1 MKTEFF
7 LYRSNTLLSRISFSI
22 FIAIFTLFPPL
33 YSQQEKENYSGSPYF
48 ELPAGHV
55 KGTFPLL
62 STLGEVDI
70 AGIMA
75 SVTVS
80 QVYVNNSDE
89 VIEATYVFPASTNA
103 AIYSMRFQLGD
114 REIIAVVQEKE
125 AARSTYQQARDD
137 GKTAALL
144 EQHRPN
150 VFQMSV
156 ANILPGDTIKV
167 TLEYAEKIVPEEGVY
182 RFVYPTVVGPRY
194 SSDSP
199 DAETEKWVQNPYT
212 SEGES
217 PLYNFDIKV
226 NLNAGMPIE
235 KASCETHVTNISW
248 KSKQEL
254 MLTLNDAG
262 TKQGNRDFILEY
274 KIAADKVKE
283 GVLLFEGKNENFFLA
298 MIQPP
303 ERFQPEE
310 IPAREYIFI
319 VDVSGSMNGFP
330 LDISK
335 NLLTGLIG
343 NLRPVD
349 KFNVALFA
357 GTTALLSEES
367 VPATQGNIQKAIQMM
382 EKQRG
387 GGGTELL
394 PALKKAMQN
403 NHGSDFSRSFI
414 ILTDGYVNV
423 EKEAFDYIR
432 QNLGNGNFFSFGIG
446 TSVNRFLIEGIA
458 HLGKGEAFVV
468 TKKEDATST
477 VNKFQEYIR
486 SPLITSMKIQFN
498 GFEAYDVEPTHIPD
512 LFASR
517 PVMIMGKYR
526 GEPSGSIELNGISGK
541 GKYTR
546 SINVKQEQASDN
558 NKALPYLWAREMLQL
573 HHDYRRNN
581 FNDEE
586 LNNIVLQTGMKYNL
600 LTDYTSFVAVDSEI
614 RNGAGTFK
622 SVSQP
627 LPLPKGVSNMAV
639 SGMHAQSYAVAYKS
653 GRRSIREEM
662 LVEAEEDIAWDA
674 GNEKEVAPVVENP
687 AYTGGW
693 KAFERL
699 IEENFKAS
707 QGFEEK
713 NIFARIMVDEKGY
726 IIKIEILKTLP
737 PELEKEAIRVIQL
750 SSGKW
755 QPGTVDEVP
764 VAMSLII
771 KLNI

>member
-62 STLGEVDI
+62 STMGEVDI

-75 SVTVS
+75 SVTVN

-89 VIEATYVFPASTNA
+89 VIEATYVFPASTNV
-103 AIYSMRFQLGD
+103 AIYSMKFQLGD

-167 TLEYAEKIVPEEGVY
+167 TLEYAEKIVPEEGIY

-194 SSDSP
+194 SSGSP

-349 KFNVALFA
+349 KFNLTLFA

-546 SINVKQEQASDN
+546 SINVKQGQASDN